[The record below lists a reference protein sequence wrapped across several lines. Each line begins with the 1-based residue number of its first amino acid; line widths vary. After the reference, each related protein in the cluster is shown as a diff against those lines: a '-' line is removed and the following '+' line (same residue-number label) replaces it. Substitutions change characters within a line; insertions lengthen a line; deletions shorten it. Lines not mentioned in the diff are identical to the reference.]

1 MASIKVLLRTAKKK
15 KNGESPIVI
24 RTIIDKKAS
33 FLFTSKYCKPE
44 FWDEKK
50 GEPNKKHPNQFELQ
64 NYLTNKKSDAEKALL
79 VLESKDAGFT
89 SNQLK
94 KAIKGISKKITV
106 FKFID
111 EIVAQLKRI
120 NKIGN
125 ANAYSDCKRALSK
138 FRNEKDLS
146 FRDINPAFLKKYEE
160 SFLERNISTNSISVY
175 MRTLRSVFNK
185 AINEGYCDKQH
196 YPFNEY
202 KISKLDTKTI
212 KRALTKEQMAKF
224 NAVKVV
230 KGTHEW
236 DSKNY
241 FMFSFYTRGMNF
253 TDIAKLKWSDIKL
266 NRLKYTRSKTKQN
279 FDMELLPPATKI
291 INYYKSF
298 TGSDSENYVFPI
310 LSKERHISAT
320 QIDNRIE
327 KMNKAANKDLKAIAK
342 LAKID
347 FNLTTYVARHSFAT
361 ILKRKG
367 QSTSIISELM
377 GHDSE
382 KTTQIYL
389 DSFGN
394 KELDKAN
401 RNILL

>member
-1 MASIKVLLRTAKKK
+1 
-15 KNGESPIVI
+15 
-24 RTIIDKKAS
+24 
-33 FLFTSKYCKPE
+33 
-44 FWDEKK
+44 
-50 GEPNKKHPNQFELQ
+50 
-64 NYLTNKKSDAEKALL
+64 
-79 VLESKDAGFT
+79 
-89 SNQLK
+89 
-94 KAIKGISKKITV
+94 
-106 FKFID
+106 
-111 EIVAQLKRI
+111 
-120 NKIGN
+120 
-125 ANAYSDCKRALSK
+125 
-138 FRNEKDLS
+138 
-146 FRDINPAFLKKYEE
+146 
-160 SFLERNISTNSISVY
+160 

-185 AINEGYCDKQH
+185 AISEGYCDKQH
-196 YPFNEY
+196 YPFHEY

-212 KRALTKEQMAKF
+212 KRALTKEQLAKF

-253 TDIAKLKWSDIKL
+253 TDIAKLKWSDIKG

-279 FDMELLPPATKI
+279 FDMELLPPAVKI
-291 INYYKSF
+291 LNYYKAF
-298 TGSDSENYVFPI
+298 TGGDDVNYVFPI
-310 LSKERHISAT
+310 LSKERHITAS

-327 KMNKAANKDLKAIAK
+327 KMTKATNKDLKE
-342 LAKID
+342 LANESKID

-367 QSTSIISELM
+367 QSTSVISELM

-394 KELDKAN
+394 DELDKAN
-401 RNILL
+401 RSLLNLK